1 MSVHRLKHRKVKV
14 MRRMNSKIC
23 PVLSAKLQTQ
33 SNEELPVIV
42 RVRENDKDKLNSLA
56 HSMEGKLKRSLPL
69 VDAVAL
75 NMSMGEIDR
84 LSRDPNI
91 EYISYDSKVFALLDI
106 ANASIGG
113 SFPREIGLTGE
124 GVTVAVIDTGVA
136 PHNDLIRPKNRII
149 GFKDFVG
156 DKTSPYD
163 DNGHGTHV
171 AGIIASNGYSSN
183 RKYVGI
189 APNANILAVKALDE
203 AGSGNTSDIVSAIDW
218 VVKTREQ
225 YNTKIINLSLGS
237 PANNSINS
245 DPLVR
250 AVEAATR
257 AGLTVIVAAG
267 NSGPSTKTILSPG
280 NSPNVITVGAV
291 DDKRTPDTSDDT
303 IANFSSRG
311 PTKEGL
317 RKPDV
322 VAPGVSIMSLSNK
335 SSDGYVTSS
344 GTSMATPL
352 VSGSAALLYGKYKN
366 LTPSQVKGL
375 FVNSCTDLKDKYENQ
390 GAGIIDLRKLFKTE
404 EKETPRTSPPPR
416 PPRFPISPLP
426 PKKEKKVASSNSFNE
441 FIIILVLVLLILAI
455 NN

>member
-1 MSVHRLKHRKVKV
+1 
-14 MRRMNSKIC
+14 MRRMNNTKIC

-42 RVRENDKDKLNSLA
+42 RVRENDTDKLNSLA
-56 HSMEGKLKRSLPL
+56 HSMEGKVKRSLPL
-69 VDAVAL
+69 VDAIAL
-75 NMSMGEIDR
+75 NMNMGEIDK
-84 LSRDPNI
+84 LSRDPNV

-113 SFPREIGLTGE
+113 SFPRGIGLTGE
-124 GVTVAVIDTGVA
+124 GVTVAVIDTGVS
-136 PHNDLIRPKNRII
+136 PHNDLTRPKNRII

-156 DKTSPYD
+156 DKANPYD

-183 RKYVGI
+183 RKYMGV
-189 APNANILAVKALDE
+189 APNANILAVKALDD

-225 YNTKIINLSLGS
+225 YKTKIINLSLGS

-250 AVEAATR
+250 AVEAATK

-291 DDKRTPDTSDDT
+291 DDKRTPDTSDDI

-352 VSGSAALLYGKYKN
+352 VSGSAALICSKYGN
-366 LTPSQVKGL
+366 LSPSQIKAM
-375 FVNSCTDLKDKYENQ
+375 FVSSCTDLKDKQENQ
-390 GAGIIDLRKLFKTE
+390 GAGIIDLRKLFKSSDNESPKT
-404 EKETPRTSPPPR
+404 TPPSR

-426 PKKEKKVASSNSFNE
+426 PKEEKRVASSDSFNE
-441 FIIILVLVLLILAI
+441 FIIVLVLVLLILAI
-455 NN
+455 NTNK

>member
-1 MSVHRLKHRKVKV
+1 
-14 MRRMNSKIC
+14 MRRANNTKIC

-42 RVRENDKDKLNSLA
+42 RVKENDTDKLNSLA
-56 HSMEGKLKRSLPL
+56 HRMEGKVKRSLPL
-69 VDAVAL
+69 VDAIAL
-75 NMSMGEIDR
+75 NMSLEEVDR
-84 LSRDPNI
+84 LSKDPNV

-106 ANASIGG
+106 ANASIGS
-113 SFPREIGLTGE
+113 SFPREMGLTGE
-124 GVTVAVIDTGVA
+124 GVTVAVIDTGVS
-136 PHNDLIRPKNRII
+136 PHNDLIRPRNRIV
-149 GFKDFVG
+149 GFKDFVN
-156 DKTSPYD
+156 DRTNPYD

-171 AGIIASNGYSSN
+171 AGIIASNGFSSKG
-183 RKYVGI
+183 KYKGV
-189 APNANILAVKALDE
+189 APNSTILAVKALDD

-218 VVKTREQ
+218 VVKTKAQ
-225 YNTKIINLSLGS
+225 YNTKILNLSLGS

-250 AVEAATR
+250 AVEAAVR
-257 AGLTVIVAAG
+257 AGLIVIVAAG
-267 NSGPSTKTILSPG
+267 NSGPSAKTILSPG

-291 DDKRTPDTSDDT
+291 DDKRTPDRSDDS

-352 VSGSAALLYGKYKN
+352 VSGSAALLFSKHKN
-366 LTPSQVKGL
+366 LAPSQVKNM
-375 FVNSCTDLKDKYENQ
+375 FVNSCVDLKDKYENQ
-390 GAGIIDLRKLFKTE
+390 GAGVIDLSKLF
-404 EKETPRTSPPPR
+404 ETPDGEKPETKPPSR

-426 PKKEKKVASSNSFNE
+426 PKKEKKVASSGSFSE
-441 FIIILVLVLLILAI
+441 FIIILVLVVLLLSIHD
-455 NN
+455 

>member
-1 MSVHRLKHRKVKV
+1 

-42 RVRENDKDKLNSLA
+42 RVRENDTDKLNSLA
-56 HSMEGKLKRSLPL
+56 HNMEGKIKRSLPL

-75 NMSMGEIDR
+75 NMNMGEIDR

-113 SFPREIGLTGE
+113 NFPREIGLTGE

-156 DKTSPYD
+156 DKTNPYD

-183 RKYVGI
+183 RKYMGI
-189 APNANILAVKALDE
+189 APNANILAVKALDD

-218 VVKTREQ
+218 VVKTKDQ
-225 YNTKIINLSLGS
+225 YNTKILNLSLGS
-237 PANNSINS
+237 PANNPLNS

-250 AVEAATR
+250 AVDAATR
-257 AGLTVIVAAG
+257 AGLIVIVAAG
-267 NSGPSTKTILSPG
+267 NSGPSAKTILSPG
-280 NSPNVITVGAV
+280 NSSNVITVGAV
-291 DDKRTPDTSDDT
+291 DDKRTSDPSDDT

-352 VSGSAALLYGKYKN
+352 VSGSAALLLGRHKN
-366 LTPSQVKGL
+366 LTPSQVKSMFMG
-375 FVNSCTDLKDKYENQ
+375 SCTDLKDKQENQ
-390 GAGIIDLRKLFKTE
+390 GAGIIDLRKLFKSE
-404 EKETPRTSPPPR
+404 EKESPKPAPSPR

-441 FIIILVLVLLILAI
+441 FILILVLIILILAI
-455 NN
+455 TDN